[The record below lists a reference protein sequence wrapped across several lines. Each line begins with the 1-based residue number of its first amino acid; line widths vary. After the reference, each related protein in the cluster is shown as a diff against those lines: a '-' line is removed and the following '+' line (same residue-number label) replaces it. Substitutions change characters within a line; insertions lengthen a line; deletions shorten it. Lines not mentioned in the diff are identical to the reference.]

1 MPLCLLVSGP
11 CSVCNCLCT
20 THVSHAVHN
29 AATQLV
35 RELVRT
41 TCLTRLFLL
50 QYTMYPQS
58 LYENIVRGS
67 ALGVP
72 MYVTEIGCADKSK
85 DDHVRIA
92 NVDSCMNQARTFC
105 CC

>member
-1 MPLCLLVSGP
+1 
-11 CSVCNCLCT
+11 
-20 THVSHAVHN
+20 
-29 AATQLV
+29 
-35 RELVRT
+35 
-41 TCLTRLFLL
+41 
-50 QYTMYPQS
+50 MYPQS